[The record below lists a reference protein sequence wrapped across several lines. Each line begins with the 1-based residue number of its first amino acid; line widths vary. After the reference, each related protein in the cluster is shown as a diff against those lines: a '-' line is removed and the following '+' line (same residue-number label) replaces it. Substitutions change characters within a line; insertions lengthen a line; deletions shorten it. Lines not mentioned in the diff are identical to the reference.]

1 MRSGKERHVMNHRLS
16 EWNVVW
22 LILGFLMIT
31 DAAWSSD
38 SIVGWTTS
46 ETVVSDGKKTI
57 SSGTIHPIYMAPDIG
72 KYILIDGKRYVS
84 SGDHRFVLQHRKP
97 SSTQDV
103 SENTAVEHHRSRK
116 HHHHSKDKKESEDW
130 KRIDAER
137 NASMTPSQKIYRD
150 LKKKIYPELFEK

>member
-1 MRSGKERHVMNHRLS
+1 MNNRFS
-16 EWNVVW
+16 EWHAVW

-31 DAAWSSD
+31 DPVWSSD

-57 SSGTIHPIYMAPDIG
+57 SSGTIQPIYMAPDIG
-72 KYILIDGKRYVS
+72 KYILIDGKRYVA
-84 SGDHRFVLQHRKP
+84 SGDHRFVLQRRMP
-97 SSTQDV
+97 SPAQDA
-103 SENTAVEHHRSRK
+103 SESNSVEHHRSKK

-137 NASMTPSQKIYRD
+137 NDSMTPSQKIYRD
-150 LKKKIYPELFEK
+150 IKKKSYPELFEK